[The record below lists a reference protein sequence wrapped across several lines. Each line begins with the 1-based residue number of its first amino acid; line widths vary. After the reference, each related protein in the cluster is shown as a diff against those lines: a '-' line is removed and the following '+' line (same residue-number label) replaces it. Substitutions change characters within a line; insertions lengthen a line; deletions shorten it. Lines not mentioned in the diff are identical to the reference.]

1 MSTEALERD
10 VEALMLA
17 LTDAY
22 GKAAV
27 TPGGLSWL
35 RVHYVPARRLIRRL
49 VRRLSSIREPAPDI
63 DESQPFVVAH
73 HSAAIGYVSYDVTD
87 AGVAY
92 VLGRQ
97 HDEPQPEPATARPE
111 GTEPP
116 TGVAGTPV
124 NPVCAVSW
132 SSRHAATLLPVLLE
146 LADRGVPTTVVDAST
161 EPEQRFPEPQ
171 TPGITVVRLP
181 DAVFA
186 PEGAPPIPWE
196 GLLADNLY
204 ASAGGHGLSLG
215 RLARL
220 VSYVVVR
227 SAGCTQP
234 SWAAALRAERWLD
247 EVLALLR
254 PQVLVCSND
263 TSPLGVIA
271 VGAAERVGAD
281 TVYVQHGAW
290 IDSQVG
296 WRAQHCRHIAVMGA
310 RDVRVAQNWTRRAD
324 ARTHL
329 VGQPRFDVLADID
342 RTWHRAYLRDLMEEQ
357 AQIQPPKIAVWACQ
371 PFSEQRLAGQFHVV
385 AEGLRNATRRWGLV
399 IAPHPAQSM
408 SAFIPL
414 LDSAKDIAVAVA
426 ATDVGAR
433 GCLAGA
439 DALISASSTCGI
451 EALLLDVPVLELTLP
466 ATQTLE
472 LAEYGAAQ
480 RCTSAAEITV
490 SLARI
495 DRTPAA
501 VRIPDAAKD
510 SICRWNGRSAVAVAD
525 LVVGAMAESSASR
538 RTSPTKLK
546 DHP

>member
-1 MSTEALERD
+1 MKTEALERD

-35 RVHYVPARRLIRRL
+35 RVHHVPARRLIRRL
-49 VRRLSSIREPAPDI
+49 VRRLSSIREPARDF
-63 DESQPFVVAH
+63 DESRPFVVAH
-73 HSAAIGYVSYDVTD
+73 DSAAIGYVSYDVTD

-97 HDEPQPEPATARPE
+97 HEEPQPQPELTTARLE

-116 TGVAGTPV
+116 TRAAST
-124 NPVCAVSW
+124 PVCALSW
-132 SSRHAATLLPVLLE
+132 SSRHAATLLPVLVE

-161 EPEQRFPEPQ
+161 EPEQRFPEPM
-171 TPGITVVRLP
+171 TPGITVVRM
-181 DAVFA
+181 
-186 PEGAPPIPWE
+186 PESVLAHEGGPPIPWE
-196 GLLADNLY
+196 AALVDNVY
-204 ASAGGHGLSLG
+204 ASVGGHELSLG

-254 PQVLVCSND
+254 PRALVCSND
-263 TSPLGVIA
+263 TSPLGVLA

-329 VGQPRFDVLADID
+329 VGQPRFDALVDID
-342 RTWHRAYLRDLMEEQ
+342 RMRHRAYLRDLME
-357 AQIQPPKIAVWACQ
+357 AQPHTQPPRIAVWACQ
-371 PFSEQRLAGQFHVV
+371 PFSEQRLAGQFDVV
-385 AEGLRNATRRWGLV
+385 VEGLRNATRRWGLV
-399 IAPHPAQSM
+399 IAPHPAQSP
-408 SAFIPL
+408 SAFTSL
-414 LDSAKDIAVAVA
+414 LDSAEDVAVAVA
-426 ATDVGAR
+426 ASDVGAR

-466 ATQTLE
+466 ATPTLE
-472 LAEYGAAQ
+472 LAEHGGAQ

-490 SLARI
+490 SLARV

-501 VRIPDAAKD
+501 VRVPDAAKD

-525 LVVGAMAESSASR
+525 LVVGAMPETSAS
-538 RTSPTKLK
+538 
-546 DHP
+546 